1 MALGSA
7 DRPGGGGGANPG
19 SRFVEG
25 DVEAFN
31 ELEPGQSVRRPFSA
45 RGRPPASA
53 HPPASSPEIPAPL
66 VGESHVVSLG
76 PLYESPFHPQGSAQ
90 RHQGPPAMRM
100 VGTCCALSSLPG
112 GERLVRRFRWED
124 GNAERAAKSCEELRS
139 LWSLWSCEL
148 GALQRTLKL
157 ADFGLVPPLRAPPL
171 RSAPLPK
178 LSSPLFFWFMGKVR
192 GPGASAAAAFGAFCR
207 GRVHHPQRWSADS
220 RRDALPS
227 FCLPPPFFAAL
238 RSFSPGPRVE
248 ILHGPALTRKFDL
261 RKTSAKNRRR
271 PRCWPG
277 KAMASQPTLGMQRK
291 SASFRSGSC

>member
-1 MALGSA
+1 M
-7 DRPGGGGGANPG
+7 
-19 SRFVEG
+19 
-25 DVEAFN
+25 
-31 ELEPGQSVRRPFSA
+31 RRPFSA

-90 RHQGPPAMRM
+90 RHQGPPAMCM

-171 RSAPLPK
+171 RSAPLRSLNSLPLSFFGSWAK
-178 LSSPLFFWFMGKVR
+178 SAARGLRPPPLSALSAEAVYITPNDGPLTRAGMPCLLSAFLLLSSLRFAPFLQARGSRSYMARLLPGSLISEKLPRRTGGARDAGRGRLWLPSRRSECKEKV
-192 GPGASAAAAFGAFCR
+192 PAFGVGA
-207 GRVHHPQRWSADS
+207 AD
-220 RRDALPS
+220 
-227 FCLPPPFFAAL
+227 
-238 RSFSPGPRVE
+238 FSPAR
-248 ILHGPALTRKFDL
+248 A
-261 RKTSAKNRRR
+261 
-271 PRCWPG
+271 
-277 KAMASQPTLGMQRK
+277 
-291 SASFRSGSC
+291 